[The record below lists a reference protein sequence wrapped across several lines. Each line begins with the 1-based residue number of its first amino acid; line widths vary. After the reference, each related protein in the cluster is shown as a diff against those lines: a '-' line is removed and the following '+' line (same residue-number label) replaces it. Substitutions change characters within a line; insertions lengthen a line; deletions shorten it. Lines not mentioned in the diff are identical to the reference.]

1 MEKQDISLLI
11 IDKIIVH
18 DVPKHKKSDISK
30 TVDYSEKES
39 KLTQELKI
47 FFKDKLTE
55 TISKKGFKVYFDP
68 DTTSPI
74 PSLVSLLNSS
84 PRKNIVKAS
93 KEIAKHLLDMQ
104 SGSNPAGIVVVIEGT
119 IKSKNIT
126 AILKLERDEG
136 ARLHKN
142 TSKHII
148 DIETVKDLMLTKK
161 TRLYK
166 VGIFHMRDNFGID
179 YDGFVSDNQLEIDSP
194 SIVAKF
200 FLEKYL
206 GCKIYG
212 DTRTETKSFFE
223 ITKKFILT
231 LEDPIK
237 KAKYYEHLISYSNK
251 PDNVINPK
259 DFCVNYLEADDRQS
273 YEDHLRQNHFS
284 TDQFIK
290 DTELINSHL
299 KKMMIDFENDISI
312 LSRNGELGDKVKLT
326 NAQDGDVI
334 AEIKSKIKNINS

>member
-1 MEKQDISLLI
+1 MDKKDISSLV

-18 DVPKHKKSDISK
+18 DVPKHKKDDLSK

-39 KLTQELKI
+39 NLTSDLKL
-47 FFKDKLTE
+47 FFKDKLVE
-55 TISKKGFKVYFDP
+55 VINKKGFKVFFDDNNP
-68 DTTSPI
+68 SPI
-74 PSLVSLLNSS
+74 PNIVSTLNST
-84 PRKNIVKAS
+84 PRKNLVEAS
-93 KEIAKHLLDMQ
+93 KDIARHLLDIQ
-104 SGSNPAGIVVVIEGT
+104 SGNNPPGIVVVIEGT
-119 IKSKNIT
+119 VNSINIT

-136 ARLHKN
+136 ARLNKN
-142 TSKHII
+142 ESKHII
-148 DIETVKDLMLTKK
+148 DIESVKDLMLTKK

-166 VGIFHMRDNFGID
+166 AGIFFLRNDFGVD
-179 YDGFVSDNQLEIDSP
+179 YDGFVSDNQIEVDAP

-212 DTRTETKSFFE
+212 DIRTETKDFFE
-223 ITKKFILT
+223 ITREYILT

-237 KAKYYEHLISYSNK
+237 KAKYYEHLISYANK
-251 PDNVINPK
+251 PDKVINPK
-259 DFCVNYLEADDRQS
+259 EFCVNYLEVNDRQS
-273 YEDHLRQNHFS
+273 YEDHLKQHNIS

-290 DTELINSHL
+290 DTELIESHI

-312 LSRNGELGDKVKLT
+312 LSRNGELGNKVKLSK
-326 NAQDGDVI
+326 ADDGDVI